1 MSRAAQG
8 IVQSHTIIRVPDK
21 AHAAQ
26 APFVL
31 LLVALDGGKRVLG
44 HFNKADPPAIG
55 SRVAVG
61 AVDNGTLVFRALEE
75 TLCSLI
81 RSPAPTGPHA
91 RKC

>member
-1 MSRAAQG
+1 MSAAEQG

-44 HFNKADPPAIG
+44 HFNNPVPPAIG
-55 SRVAVG
+55 SRVVVG
-61 AVDNGTLVFRALEE
+61 AVENGTMVFRALEE
-75 TLCSLI
+75 TS
-81 RSPAPTGPHA
+81 
-91 RKC
+91 